1 MPTPHA
7 AEQVFFKDPAI
18 DRLMGVTMA
27 LATEVYVL
35 RDRLRAL
42 ENQLMDKGAVDAQ
55 SLNQELTPE
64 VLAQHQADRDAFVA
78 HLLSRCWVKKAVEGS
93 NHEHGR
99 CARLF
104 CGPRLSVGRQKIL
117 DHPDVP
123 AVA

>member
-42 ENQLMDKGAVDAQ
+42 ETLLAQQGAADLQ
-55 SLNQELTPE
+55 SLNQEVAPE
-64 VLAQHQADRDAFVA
+64 ALATHQADRDAFVA
-78 HLLSRCWVKKAVEGS
+78 HLLSPLLGKASSLGVQ
-93 NHEHGR
+93 
-99 CARLF
+99 
-104 CGPRLSVGRQKIL
+104 P
-117 DHPDVP
+117 
-123 AVA
+123 

>member
-42 ENQLMDKGAVDAQ
+42 EALMVHQGAVDLQ
-55 SLNQELTPE
+55 SLNQEVAPDA
-64 VLAQHQADRDAFVA
+64 LALHQADRDAFVA
-78 HLLSRCWVKKAVEGS
+78 HVLSPLLGKASSLGVQ
-93 NHEHGR
+93 
-99 CARLF
+99 
-104 CGPRLSVGRQKIL
+104 P
-117 DHPDVP
+117 
-123 AVA
+123 

>member
-27 LATEVYVL
+27 LATELYVL

-42 ENQLMDKGAVDAQ
+42 ETQLMDKGAVDAQ
-55 SLNQELTPE
+55 SLNQEVAPE

-78 HLLSRCWVKKAVEGS
+78 HLLSPLLGQESSRGIQ
-93 NHEHGR
+93 
-99 CARLF
+99 
-104 CGPRLSVGRQKIL
+104 P
-117 DHPDVP
+117 
-123 AVA
+123 